1 VPDDGWS
8 SLADGPGEKA
18 YSTIPTPTS
27 NPAGAYDEVNHPDH
41 YQLPGG
47 VEVIDLIEHLSFNL
61 GSAIKY
67 LARAGKKPGV
77 SAQTDLDKAMF
88 YIRREQQRLS
98 LTYPSSA
105 SRIDVRGLGPLP
117 PIRTNPHPSGGKL

>member
-1 VPDDGWS
+1 MPD
-8 SLADGPGEKA
+8 E
-18 YSTIPTPTS
+18 TS
-27 NPAGAYDEVNHPDH
+27 VFRPYDEVNHPDH

-47 VEVIDLIEHLSFNL
+47 VEVLDLIEHLSFNL

-77 SAQTDLDKAMF
+77 SAQTDLDKAVF
-88 YIRREQQRLS
+88 YIRREQQRLAS
-98 LTYPSSA
+98 TPYTHPSSA

-117 PIRTNPHPSGGKL
+117 PIRTSPQTHPSGGRL